1 MPLKIVRKNYVDI
14 PGRGFTL
21 LTTPH
26 AVKPGADLYM
36 GQIVEDAALLS
47 KSFAVI
53 GKAGREFAD
62 PGTMQ
67 MAQSELSQSIH
78 TFLREDWLRCILD
91 IRGKKEPG
99 VRMGSAREQSASQ
112 STMDIIRTRLTK
124 DFSIDARPSAPDLE
138 PGSLAAIFPEKGR
151 DGNFLLESIR
161 IEFGHEEKTLKP
173 DRIIQSLADI
183 VGLVNE
189 KVGYSESKEG
199 AGNTLD

>member
-1 MPLKIVRKNYVDI
+1 MPLKIVRRNHVDV

-53 GKAGREFAD
+53 GKAGREFAE
-62 PGTMQ
+62 PCTMHL
-67 MAQSELSQSIH
+67 AQSELSESIH
-78 TFLREDWLRCILD
+78 TFLREDGLRCILD

-99 VRMGSAREQSASQ
+99 VCMGSAREQSASQ
-112 STMDIIRTRLTK
+112 STMDMIRTRLTK
-124 DFSIDARPSAPDLE
+124 DFSIEARPSGPDLE
-138 PGSLAAIFPEKGR
+138 PGGLAAIFPEKGLA
-151 DGNFLLESIR
+151 GNFLLESMR
-161 IEFGHEEKTLKP
+161 IEFGLEEKTLKS

-183 VGLVNE
+183 VRLVNE

-199 AGNTLD
+199 AGNILD